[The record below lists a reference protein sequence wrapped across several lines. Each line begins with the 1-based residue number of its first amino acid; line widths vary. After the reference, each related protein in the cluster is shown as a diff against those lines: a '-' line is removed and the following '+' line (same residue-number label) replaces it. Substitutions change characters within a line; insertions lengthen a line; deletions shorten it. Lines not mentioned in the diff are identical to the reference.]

1 MHDIVIAIDLE
12 AAAVVVRFVDTQFDQ
27 ERTLAE
33 VRRLF
38 GEVRGISVNPMA
50 LRAIFLTLAKAGRK
64 AA

>member
-38 GEVRGISVNPMA
+38 GEVPGISLNPMA